1 MPNTANAKKRLR
13 QNEKRRIANRSKRS
27 ALRTYIRKVRA
38 AVQAG
43 DAEKAGQELRLA
55 VKKLDQA
62 AADHLIHVNTSNRLK
77 SRLAAAVKKV
87 QQPSAA

>member
-27 ALRTYIRKVRA
+27 ALRTYIRKLRA

-55 VKKLDQA
+55 IKKLDQA
-62 AADHLIHVNTSNRLK
+62 AADRLIHVNAASRLK
-77 SRLAAAVKKV
+77 SRLTAAVKKV